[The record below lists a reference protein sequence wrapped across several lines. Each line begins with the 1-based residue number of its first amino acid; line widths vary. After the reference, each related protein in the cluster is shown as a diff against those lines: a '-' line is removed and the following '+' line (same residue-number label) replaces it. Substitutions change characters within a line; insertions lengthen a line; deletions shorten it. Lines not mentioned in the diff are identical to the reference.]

1 VPAATEIA
9 LLTIAGVVSG
19 AVNAIAGGGSL
30 IVFPALLAAGL
41 PSLSAN
47 VTNSVAQWPS
57 YLGASVGQ
65 RSDLRGQGHRLRL
78 VLPTAA
84 AGGLAGALLLLSLP
98 AAVFDTVVPVLV
110 LEASALMALSPQ
122 IKRWTG
128 EQRPGDAD
136 RTPYLLAAVFFAAVY
151 GGYFGGALAVI
162 LMALLSVTANDTLR
176 RSNATWAVLS
186 LVVASVAIVVFA
198 IGAPP
203 QWADVLAVAPATLI
217 GGFLAAKVA
226 QRLNEAVLCWSVVVL
241 GVAVG
246 IYLLLR

>member
-1 VPAATEIA
+1 MPAATEIA

-41 PSLSAN
+41 PPLSAN
-47 VTNSVAQWPS
+47 VTNSIAQWPS

-98 AAVFDTVVPVLV
+98 AAVFDTIVLV
-110 LEASALMALSPQ
+110 LAASALMALSPQ

-151 GGYFGGALAVI
+151 GGYFGGALGVI
-162 LMALLSVTANDTLR
+162 LVALLSVTANDTLR
-176 RSNATWAVLS
+176 RSNATKAVLS

-217 GGFLAAKVA
+217 GGFFGAKVA